1 MIRPQPCTWFEIMV
15 GRDDAFIALE
25 ALAAAG
31 CIEVEWHQ
39 TEAPGAGMP
48 QDLLKDFNALAR
60 KYRPYWPPAASALAA
75 ERRAPADALAD
86 GLRTAR
92 AWAADADTVIARLQ
106 GAEAEAA
113 ELELAAAALREMA
126 ESHIDFAAL
135 ARADHGVT
143 AALFALPLG
152 VEIELPQDTITR
164 FAALASERL
173 LLAIGAPEDIEAIG
187 RAAAEV
193 NGRRARF
200 PDWLQPS
207 AAANL
212 SLVADKSAVKQKEI
226 ARLRADL
233 AAVSERHALGRAL
246 GDIARATWCFEHG
259 GAIDQGDV
267 FARIT
272 GWTADREKVVR
283 ALEGCDARAL
293 ATFPRPPRGAR
304 APLVLRNPWWA
315 QPFEVF
321 TRLVGMPGASGAD
334 PSVLLALAV
343 PLMFGYMFGDVGQ
356 GLVLAAFGWAM
367 RHRLP
372 LLRLLVPCGV
382 AAALFG
388 VVFGSVFSLEGLIPP
403 LWLHPIEHPLPVL
416 LAPIVGGAV
425 LLALGLLLGALEAW
439 WDSRLD
445 HWMREDAPVLA
456 TYSGALLGFVWTPGW
471 WIAAAGVV
479 WSMVAAVIE
488 RPSLKSALRGLG
500 SLAEH
505 TVQILINTLSF
516 ARVGAFA
523 LAHAGLASAVVALA
537 RAADNALV
545 GVIVLVL
552 GNVLILV
559 VEGLVVSIQTT
570 RLVLFEFFTRFFR
583 PEGREF
589 RPLAAPPVTLDH

>member
-39 TEAPGAGMP
+39 TEAPDAGMP

-60 KYRPYWPPAASALAA
+60 KYRPYWPRAASALAA
-75 ERRAPADALAD
+75 ERRAPADALGD

-187 RAAAEV
+187 RAVGEV

-212 SLVADKSAVKQKEI
+212 SLVADKFSEKQKEI
-226 ARLRADL
+226 AQLRAEL
-233 AAVSERHALGRAL
+233 AAVSERHALARAL

-272 GWTADREKVVR
+272 GWTADRERK
-283 ALEGCDARAL
+283 
-293 ATFPRPPRGAR
+293 P
-304 APLVLRNPWWA
+304 
-315 QPFEVF
+315 
-321 TRLVGMPGASGAD
+321 
-334 PSVLLALAV
+334 LAL
-343 PLMFGYMFGDVGQ
+343 LQRQF
-356 GLVLAAFGWAM
+356 
-367 RHRLP
+367 R
-372 LLRLLVPCGV
+372 
-382 AAALFG
+382 
-388 VVFGSVFSLEGLIPP
+388 I
-403 LWLHPIEHPLPVL
+403 
-416 LAPIVGGAV
+416 AP
-425 LLALGLLLGALEAW
+425 
-439 WDSRLD
+439 
-445 HWMREDAPVLA
+445 
-456 TYSGALLGFVWTPGW
+456 
-471 WIAAAGVV
+471 
-479 WSMVAAVIE
+479 
-488 RPSLKSALRGLG
+488 
-500 SLAEH
+500 
-505 TVQILINTLSF
+505 
-516 ARVGAFA
+516 
-523 LAHAGLASAVVALA
+523 
-537 RAADNALV
+537 
-545 GVIVLVL
+545 
-552 GNVLILV
+552 
-559 VEGLVVSIQTT
+559 
-570 RLVLFEFFTRFFR
+570 
-583 PEGREF
+583 
-589 RPLAAPPVTLDH
+589 

>member
-1 MIRPQPCTWFEIMV
+1 MR
-15 GRDDAFIALE
+15 
-25 ALAAAG
+25 
-31 CIEVEWHQ
+31 
-39 TEAPGAGMP
+39 
-48 QDLLKDFNALAR
+48 
-60 KYRPYWPPAASALAA
+60 
-75 ERRAPADALAD
+75 
-86 GLRTAR
+86 
-92 AWAADADTVIARLQ
+92 
-106 GAEAEAA
+106 A
-113 ELELAAAALREMA
+113 ELA
-126 ESHIDFAAL
+126 
-135 ARADHGVT
+135 T
-143 AALFALPLG
+143 
-152 VEIELPQDTITR
+152 
-164 FAALASERL
+164 
-173 LLAIGAPEDIEAIG
+173 
-187 RAAAEV
+187 
-193 NGRRARF
+193 
-200 PDWLQPS
+200 
-207 AAANL
+207 
-212 SLVADKSAVKQKEI
+212 
-226 ARLRADL
+226 
-233 AAVSERHALGRAL
+233 VSERHALSRAL

-321 TRLVGMPGASGAD
+321 TRLVGMPSASGAD

-356 GLVLAAFGWAM
+356 GLVLAAFGWFM

-372 LLRLLVPCGV
+372 LLRLLVPGGL
-382 AAALFG
+382 AAAAFG
-388 VVFGSVFSLEGLIPP
+388 FVFGSVFCLEGVIQP

-425 LLALGLLLGALEAW
+425 LLSLGLLLGALEAW

-445 HWMREDAPVLA
+445 HWLREEAPVLA
-456 TYSGALLGFVWTPGW
+456 TYAGALAGFVWTPGW
-471 WIAAAGVV
+471 WIAAGGVV
-479 WSMVAAVIE
+479 WAIAAAVIE
-488 RPSLKSALRGLG
+488 RPTVRSAFAGLG
-500 SLAEH
+500 ELAEH

-537 RAADNALV
+537 HASGSV
-545 GVIVLVL
+545 FVTVIVLVL